1 MDMKRFDLKIFRFD
15 PTKDSAPSYKE
26 YEIRSASSMSVL
38 MALEHI
44 YEHMDETLAFRR
56 YCCGTSRC
64 NSCLM
69 QSNGKKIRACST
81 LVEEGR
87 TTVVEPLGGYRVIKD
102 LVINFDEKEGST
114 GGDEEEDA

>member
-15 PTKDSAPSYKE
+15 PSRDSKPSYKE
-26 YEIRSASSMSVL
+26 YEICFACSMSVL
-38 MALEHI
+38 MALEYI

-69 QSNGKKIRACST
+69 QVNGKKIRACST
-81 LVEEGR
+81 LAKEGR
-87 TTVVEPLGGYRVIKD
+87 IMVVKPLGGYRVIKD
-102 LVINFDEKEGST
+102 LVVDFNEREESVS
-114 GGDEEEDA
+114 GDEEDV